1 LKIRKESIIKRRE
14 DWAIVLDVYEAEKSS
29 IHKRLKGRIAQMIG
43 DRFFTLLEGLVRE
56 DVLIGELER
65 VYIGAGPRDKI
76 AAILRKIKIE
86 DLTSIAKTSLE
97 KAVEIAIKTNE
108 DLWVKF
114 FNESGPITRK
124 LHSLELLPGIGKK
137 KMWKIIQER
146 ERKKFESFK
155 DIIERV
161 GIDPVKAITRRVL
174 DELSGEDKYRLF
186 TGQEREIYGL

>member
-1 LKIRKESIIKRRE
+1 MKVRKESIVKRRE

-29 IHKRLKGRIAQMIG
+29 IHKRLKGKIAQMIG

-56 DVLIGELER
+56 NVLIGELER

-76 AAILRKIKIE
+76 AAILRKIKVE

-174 DELSGEDKYRLF
+174 DELSGEDKYKLF

>member
-1 LKIRKESIIKRRE
+1 MKIRKESIIKRRE

>member
-1 LKIRKESIIKRRE
+1 MKVRKESIVKRRE

-29 IHKRLKGRIAQMIG
+29 IHKRLKGKIAQMIG

-56 DVLIGELER
+56 NVLIGELER

-174 DELSGEDKYRLF
+174 DELSGEDKYKLF

>member
-1 LKIRKESIIKRRE
+1 MKIRKESITRRRE
-14 DWAIVLDVYEAEKSS
+14 DWAIVLDVYEAEKSPV
-29 IHKRLKGRIAQMIG
+29 HKRLKGRIAQMIG
-43 DRFFTLLEGLVRE
+43 DRFFTLLEGLVKG
-56 DVLIGELER
+56 DALIGELER

-86 DLTSIAKTSLE
+86 DLTSIAKASLE

-155 DIIERV
+155 DIMERV

-174 DELSGEDKYRLF
+174 DELSGEDKYKLF
-186 TGQEREIYGL
+186 TGQEREVYGL